1 MQKHEIPL
9 IIGDTAHKVEQI
21 ISFLKKLCE
30 ELNVN
35 FFEIEKTI
43 ADIKKGGEA

>member
-1 MQKHEIPL
+1 MQKHEMPL
-9 IIGDTAHKVEQI
+9 ISGDTAHKVEQI

-35 FFEIEKTI
+35 FSEIEKTI
-43 ADIKKGGEA
+43 ADIKKGGEV